1 MKTDVRN
8 TKAGRLVLSF
18 MAAFSLSLVSS
29 VRGYAQEETSPT
41 EVRTSA
47 EPITVE
53 SLAIEENPIYERL
66 IEIVNFLSVGVT
78 IVIAISVAIAGIQ
91 YMASRG
97 DPSGTQAAIQRI
109 IQAGTALVLY
119 IFGWSLLNWLVPGGV
134 L

>member
-1 MKTDVRN
+1 MYKR
-8 TKAGRLVLSF
+8 
-18 MAAFSLSLVSS
+18 
-29 VRGYAQEETSPT
+29 Q
-41 EVRTSA
+41 TSA
-47 EPITVE
+47 DPITIE
-53 SLAIEENPIYERL
+53 SLTIEENPIYERL